1 MHWLWLETLLK
12 FCGGFDLSFCVTFE
26 RFRFKVLGLFL
37 KKIASSTSSVHLLN
51 YRHFQTQKK
60 FLHLVSI
67 NFCPFGHF
75 ASKVV
80 IGLLFDK
87 ILLYFRFSFMVFH
100 FHFPFM
106 FLNSIITFVL
116 VISNQFFAIKPL
128 QFVLLIHF
136 IQILLQ
142 VQECLITCYKVEP
155 IEDFQFHIPKD
166 KIVFQTMLNSLMF
179 D

>member
-1 MHWLWLETLLK
+1 
-12 FCGGFDLSFCVTFE
+12 
-26 RFRFKVLGLFL
+26 
-37 KKIASSTSSVHLLN
+37 
-51 YRHFQTQKK
+51 
-60 FLHLVSI
+60 
-67 NFCPFGHF
+67 
-75 ASKVV
+75 
-80 IGLLFDK
+80 
-87 ILLYFRFSFMVFH
+87 
-100 FHFPFM
+100 M